1 MTLVGKDTA
10 KLYQYAY
17 VEVIPLL
24 TLARDTLFGITGL
37 IEDNL
42 LLPPLRSLFLSNGLG
57 LVPKITR
64 KTITF
69 LGGLMLNIPIN
80 SYGQV
85 WTVSSPVTILFPAQ
99 A

>member
-1 MTLVGKDTA
+1 MYIVLVGKDTA
-10 KLYQYAY
+10 KIYQNAY

-57 LVPKITR
+57 LVPKINIARSEQSSHTP
-64 KTITF
+64 
-69 LGGLMLNIPIN
+69 GGNQKL
-80 SYGQV
+80 
-85 WTVSSPVTILFPAQ
+85 
-99 A
+99 